1 MQKYDLFTKSKPFYA
16 NTPPKIQKRQ
26 SYEQLTFTTN
36 VQVKER
42 VITHLDVNRQ
52 FVGSKRTSCRN
63 IDKLCK
69 PQSSKITL
77 LSRVSHYVITDKN
90 RRLEREN
97 LTQSCFCAYTKVLHG
112 KNVRKNCTVKYKF
125 VSSKPSSP
133 QRRKQTLSSNGT
145 LF

>member
-1 MQKYDLFTKSKPFYA
+1 MQKFDFSQKLKQFHAKA
-16 NTPPKIQKRQ
+16 LLKIQKRQ
-26 SYEQLTFTTN
+26 SYEQLTFTPN

-42 VITHLDVNRQ
+42 VITHLDVNKQ
-52 FVGSKRTSCRN
+52 FVGSKRISCRN

-69 PQSSKITL
+69 PQSSKIKL
-77 LSRVSHYVITDKN
+77 SSRVSHYVITDKN

-97 LTQSCFCAYTKVLHG
+97 LTQSCFYAYTKVLHG
-112 KNVRKNCTVKYKF
+112 KNVRKNRTVKYKS

-133 QRRKQTLSSNGT
+133 QRRKQTLSSHGT